1 MLLPAALAVS
11 LVSLA
16 VASPPKPL
24 QAAAARATK
33 ALVAKYGEAERG
45 RIERGVVQAAAF
57 WRPSEGDA
65 KAFEAF
71 CVEQFLPHGEP
82 LDRTFGRFEAA
93 FEQLDGHAVEVG
105 RELSRWAQLDVGPMM
120 PVDELL
126 AAYDPYAH
134 VVEDLF
140 SGKIAFVALLNFP
153 LTTLDERLAKGE
165 SWSRR
170 EWAEVRLANRFARR
184 VPAEVNQKLTRAKTA
199 ADLYI
204 ADYNVYV
211 HHVLS
216 EKGERLFPKGKRL
229 LSHWNLRDELKA
241 QYAQEGGLARQR
253 VIAKVLD
260 RIATQTI
267 PAVVVNDPTVD
278 WNPFTNE
285 VRPAP
290 PETIEEGKP
299 PASASPA
306 READVRYARILDNF
320 RAAKAADPF
329 SPSVPT
335 LMARKFELE
344 REIPEQK
351 VIAMLEAVLGAP
363 EIAMIAKLASA
374 RLGRPLEPFDIWY
387 SEFKPHP
394 KQSEAEL
401 DRLTRARYPSADAF
415 AKAIPDTLQELGFA
429 EDKARWLAAHVVV
442 DPARGS
448 GNALGAARRGDA
460 PHLRTRIGPNG
471 MDYKGF
477 NIAMHELGHNVE
489 QAFSLYEVDHTLL
502 QGVPNTAFTEA
513 IAFVFQ
519 ARDLEVLGV
528 SSPDPE
534 AKRLLALND
543 LWAAYEIAGVALV
556 DDRMWHW
563 MYEHPKATPAELR
576 EATVG
581 IARDVWNR
589 WYAPVFGE
597 RDVPILAVYSHMVN
611 ELLYLPDYP
620 IGHLIAAQIE
630 DHVEGL
636 PKGARLGAEIER
648 MVTFGSVAPD
658 LWMKNATGQ
667 PVSAQPLIHAAA
679 KALETAGTR

>member
-1 MLLPAALAVS
+1 MIVSAALAMS
-11 LVSLA
+11 LLSLA
-16 VASPPKPL
+16 VPAPPKAL
-24 QAAAARATK
+24 QAAVAKATK
-33 ALVAKYGEAERG
+33 ALAAKHGDAERG

-57 WRPSEGDA
+57 WRPSDGDA
-65 KAFEAF
+65 KAFETF
-71 CVEQFLPHGEP
+71 CLAQFLPRGAALEG
-82 LDRTFGRFEAA
+82 TFQRLESA

-105 RELSRWAQLDVGPMM
+105 RELSRWAQLDLGPMV
-120 PVDELL
+120 PVDGLL

-140 SGKIAFVALLNFP
+140 GEKIAFVALLNFP
-153 LTTLDERLAKGE
+153 LTTLDDRLAKGE
-165 SWSRR
+165 SWTRR

-184 VPAEVNQKLTRAKTA
+184 VPAEVNQQLTRAKAA
-199 ADLYI
+199 ADLYVS
-204 ADYNVYV
+204 DYNVYV

-253 VIAKVLD
+253 AIAKVLE

-267 PAVVVNDPTVD
+267 PAAVVNDPTVD

-290 PETIEEGKP
+290 PDTIEEGKP

-306 READVRYARILDNF
+306 READVRYARILENF
-320 RAAKAADPF
+320 RAAKAADPY

-351 VIAMLEAVLGAP
+351 VVAMLEEILGAP
-363 EIAMIAKLASA
+363 EIGKIAKLVSA

-387 SEFKPHP
+387 SEFKPRP
-394 KQSEAEL
+394 KQSESEL
-401 DRLTRARYPSADAF
+401 DRLTRERFPNPEAF
-415 AKAIPDTLQELGFA
+415 ARGIPDTLQRLGFA
-429 EDKARWLAAHVVV
+429 EEKARWLAAHVAV

-448 GNALGAARRGDA
+448 GHALGAARRGDV
-460 PHLRTRIGPNG
+460 PHLRTRIAASG

-519 ARDLEVLGV
+519 ARDLDVLGV
-528 SSPDPE
+528 SSPDAE
-534 AKRLLALND
+534 ARRLLALND
-543 LWAAYEIAGVALV
+543 LWATYEIAGVSLV
-556 DDRMWHW
+556 DGGMWHW
-563 MYEHPKATPAELR
+563 MYAHPKAAPAELR

-589 WYAPVFGE
+589 WYAPVFGV
-597 RDVPILAVYSHMVN
+597 RDVSILAVYSHMVN

-630 DHVEGL
+630 DHVQRL
-636 PKGARLGAEIER
+636 PKGTRLGAEIER
-648 MVTFGSVAPD
+648 MVTFGAVAPD

-667 PVSAQPLIHAAA
+667 PVSAQPLIQAAA
-679 KALETAGTR
+679 KALEAAATR